1 MNNAPYMLETDRNL
15 SIWERYKKGETQ
27 SSIARDIG
35 ISQARVQQIIRVF
48 KIRREGAE

>member
-1 MNNAPYMLETDRNL
+1 MNNAPYMLETERNL
-15 SIWERYKKGETQ
+15 SIWERYKKGESK

-35 ISQARVQQIIRVF
+35 ISHSRVHQIITVF